1 MKKLIAGISALALTI
16 SMMAG
21 CSSGNA
27 NSGSSG
33 ESAGNSESTNVISSK
48 EDLVG
53 KTIGVQLGTTGMEL
67 AESIEGTNVEKY
79 NKYADAIQAL
89 IQGKVD
95 AVIIDSAPGKYF
107 VEKNSETITSLD
119 EPYATEEYAI
129 AIKKD
134 NDELTDKINTALAEL
149 KEDGTL
155 AEIEKNWLVDEEY
168 GKHPYTSPEGIEYT
182 GTLTMATNAEFPPY
196 ELKENNEIVGFDVDM
211 MTAVCDKLGYELVVD
226 DMAFDSVVTSVVTGK
241 ADVGVAGMTVTEDR
255 LKNVNFSD
263 PYTTANQIVVVRK

>member
-1 MKKLIAGISALALTI
+1 MKKLIAGISALAFMVG
-16 SMMAG
+16 MMAG
-21 CSSGNA
+21 CSS
-27 NSGSSG
+27 
-33 ESAGNSESTNVISSK
+33 TNTENTVHTK
-48 EDLVG
+48 DDLVG
-53 KTIGVQLGTTGMEL
+53 KTIGVQLGTTGMTL
-67 AESIEGTNVEKY
+67 AESIEGTTVEKY

-107 VEKNSETITSLD
+107 VEKNSEKITSLD
-119 EPYATEEYAI
+119 EPYAVEEYAI

-155 AEIEKNWLVDEEY
+155 SEIEQNWLVDEEY

-211 MTAVCDKLGYELVVD
+211 MNAVCDKLGYQLVVD
-226 DMAFDSVVTSVVTGK
+226 DMAFDSVITAVVTGK

-263 PYTTANQIVVVRK
+263 SYTKANQVVIVRK

>member
-1 MKKLIAGISALALTI
+1 MRRT
-16 SMMAG
+16 
-21 CSSGNA
+21 
-27 NSGSSG
+27 
-33 ESAGNSESTNVISSK
+33 
-48 EDLVG
+48 
-53 KTIGVQLGTTGMEL
+53 
-67 AESIEGTNVEKY
+67 
-79 NKYADAIQAL
+79 
-89 IQGKVD
+89 
-95 AVIIDSAPGKYF
+95 
-107 VEKNSETITSLD
+107 KNSEKITSLD
-119 EPYATEEYAI
+119 EPYAVEEYAI

-155 AEIEKNWLVDEEY
+155 SEIEQNWLVDEEY

-211 MTAVCDKLGYELVVD
+211 MNAVCDKLGYQLVVD
-226 DMAFDSVVTSVVTGK
+226 DMAFDSVITAVVTGK

-263 PYTTANQIVVVRK
+263 SYTKANQVVIVRK